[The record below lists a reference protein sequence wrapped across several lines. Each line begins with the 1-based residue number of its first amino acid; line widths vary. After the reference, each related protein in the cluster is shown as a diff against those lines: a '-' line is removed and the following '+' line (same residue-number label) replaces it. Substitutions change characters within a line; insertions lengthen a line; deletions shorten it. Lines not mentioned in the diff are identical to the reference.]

1 MWQGE
6 KMAIEQTV
14 TFHNRKLGWDLC
26 TVKSALIPAVV
37 AAAFF
42 AFPNVAL
49 ADTAADC
56 PAHFYDALEPVIVK
70 QSLLQRSDELCFEE
84 FALFHSG
91 LTKTPLWSA
100 EHLTRERVVDAKAI
114 EREDVF
120 HPEDKL
126 AAEDRAELRD
136 YVRSGYDRGH
146 MSPSADMATAE
157 GQAESFSLAN
167 MIPQNSQLNRN
178 LWAQMETTVRGLT
191 KKYDDVYVV
200 TGPAFVG
207 NAFVKLNGRV
217 IVPSHV
223 YKAVYIPKVNAAAVW
238 WAPNSGDG
246 RDYEVISLDQLK
258 ERTGIDAFPS
268 LDASTKATAAILP
281 KPSSSFNRNFAG
293 NSNRSIDSQQTG
305 SIPHETQG
313 GWMGQALGLTL
324 KLLK

>member
-1 MWQGE
+1 
-6 KMAIEQTV
+6 MAIKQYV
-14 TFHNRKLGWDLC
+14 TFRNLTSDHKVC
-26 TVKSALIPAVV
+26 KVASALI
-37 AAAFF
+37 AAAALSAFF
-42 AFPNVAL
+42 SFPNAAL

-56 PAHFYDALEPVIVK
+56 PTHFFDALEPVIVK

-100 EHLTRERVVDAKAI
+100 EHLTQDRVVDAKAI
-114 EREDVF
+114 DREDVF

-146 MSPSADMATAE
+146 MSPSADMATVE

-178 LWAQMETTVRGLT
+178 LWAHMESTVRGLT
-191 KKYDDVYVV
+191 KKYNDVYVV

-223 YKAVYIPKVNAAAVW
+223 FKAVYIPKVNAAAVW

-246 RDYEVISLDQLK
+246 QDYEVISLDQLK
-258 ERTGIDAFPS
+258 ERTGIDAFPT
-268 LDASTKATAAILP
+268 LAPTVKAIAANLP
-281 KPSSSFNRNFAG
+281 KPSSSFDRSFAG
-293 NSNRSIDSQQTG
+293 NSNRSIDSRQTG
-305 SIPHETQG
+305 SIPHEKQG
-313 GWMGQALGLTL
+313 GWVDQAIGLTL